1 MHLYLRLVNESGESV
16 IEQVPEE
23 DFQSG
28 EVGSN
33 IGGNSKV
40 TDNPNTADKPQSI
53 KPFPCVLQILLT

>member
-16 IEQVPEE
+16 IEQVSEE

-28 EVGSN
+28 EVGYD
-33 IGGNSKV
+33 IGGNSEV